1 MDDEDAS
8 HRGHHT
14 QKNSTDGVGEDDR
27 YTDSDREDKAIGHDK
42 DGHDSHSKH
51 DEHAHHSPEAFRD
64 KVLAVSL
71 LNIPVLAY
79 SHDIQS
85 WFGFQAPQF
94 PGSEFI
100 TFLFG
105 TLIFFYGGNVFIKG
119 ALNEL
124 RKRLPG
130 MMTLIS
136 LAITVAYGY
145 SVMVTFGFPGHAI
158 YWELSTL
165 VLIMLIGH
173 WVEMRSVQGAKGA
186 LKELTK
192 LLPDTASR
200 IVDGKEEQVPV
211 SELNIDDVVLI
222 RPGEQVPIDGS
233 VVEGSSYLNES
244 MLTGESKPVAKKVGD
259 TVLAGTLN
267 QDGSLRVK
275 VEKDGDETALAG
287 IMKLV
292 AEAQSSSS
300 RSQRLADRAAF
311 YLTVIALT
319 AAAVTAFAWFLI
331 GEEGVFIIERVV
343 TVLVMTCPHAL
354 GLAIPLV
361 IAISVTLSAK
371 GGLLVRDR
379 KALEEAKDIDCV
391 VFDKTGTLTEGEQA
405 LVSLRS
411 LDIDEDELLT
421 LAASAE
427 ADSEHMIAK
436 ALLAAAEERGLKIM
450 RAEGF
455 KNISGVG
462 VVATVGGKE
471 VSVGGSNLLES
482 MDIPKDDSFS
492 EEGHFIVIDGEL
504 KGAFTMSDRVRS
516 ESKEAVAK
524 LREMGVRVVML
535 TGDSESVAKEVADEL
550 TIDQYFSEVLPE
562 HKSDKVNG
570 LKTEGYKV
578 AMVGDGVND
587 APALAA
593 ADIGIA
599 IGAGTDVAVESA
611 DIVLIRN
618 DPGDVVRLIEISKAT
633 YRKMLQNLAWA
644 TGYNVVAI
652 PLAAGVLAGSGI
664 LLPMAAGALLMSA
677 STVIV
682 AANAQLLRGF
692 DIG

>member
-1 MDDEDAS
+1 MDDEKRHHHGGNSANDMTEGRDEGSEHKGKTNS
-8 HRGHHT
+8 HAGKGHGS
-14 QKNSTDGVGEDDR
+14 N
-27 YTDSDREDKAIGHDK
+27 
-42 DGHDSHSKH
+42 SKH
-51 DEHAHHSPEAFRD
+51 EDHSHHSPEAFRD
-64 KVLAVSL
+64 KVLVVLL

-85 WFGFQAPQF
+85 WFGFQPPQF
-94 PGSEFI
+94 PGSEYI
-100 TFLFG
+100 TFFFG
-105 TLIFFYGGNVFIKG
+105 TVIFLYGGNVFIKG

-186 LKELTK
+186 LQELTK

-200 IVDGKEEQVPV
+200 IVDGEEEQVPI
-211 SELNIDDVVLI
+211 SELSIDDVVLI

-244 MLTGESKPVAKKVGD
+244 MLTGESKPVLKEVGE

-319 AAAVTAFAWFLI
+319 AAAVTAFAWYLI
-331 GEEGVFIIERVV
+331 GEESVFIIERTV

-371 GGLLVRDR
+371 GGLLIRDR
-379 KALEEAKDIDCV
+379 RALEEAKDIDCV

-411 LDIDEDELLT
+411 LDMDEDELLI

-436 ALLAAAEERGLKIM
+436 ALMVAAKEKDLKIM
-450 RAEGF
+450 KAEGF
-455 KNISGVG
+455 KNIPGVG
-462 VVATVGGKE
+462 IVAKVDGKE

-482 MDIPKDDSFS
+482 RGIQKDDSFS

-516 ESKEAVAK
+516 ESKDAVAK
-524 LREMGVRVVML
+524 LREMGIRVVMM
-535 TGDSESVAKEVADEL
+535 TGDSETVAKDVADEL
-550 TIDQYFSEVLPE
+550 GIDQYFSQVLPE
-562 HKSDKVNG
+562 HKADKVNG
-570 LKTEGYKV
+570 LMKEGYKV

-611 DIVLIRN
+611 DIVLIKN

-652 PLAAGVLAGSGI
+652 PLAAGVLAGVGI

-682 AANAQLLRGF
+682 AINAQLLRGF
-692 DIG
+692 AVS

>member
-1 MDDEDAS
+1 M
-8 HRGHHT
+8 
-14 QKNSTDGVGEDDR
+14 
-27 YTDSDREDKAIGHDK
+27 
-42 DGHDSHSKH
+42 
-51 DEHAHHSPEAFRD
+51 FRD
-64 KVLAVSL
+64 KVLAVLL

-85 WFGFQAPQF
+85 WFGFQPPQF
-94 PGSEFI
+94 PFSEYI

-105 TLIFFYGGNVFIKG
+105 TVIFLYGGNVFIKG
-119 ALNEL
+119 AVNEL
-124 RKRLPG
+124 RNRLPG

-200 IVDGKEEQVPV
+200 IVDGVEEQVPV
-211 SELNIDDVVLI
+211 SELREGDIVLI
-222 RPGEQVPIDGS
+222 RPGGQVPIDGS

-244 MLTGESKPVAKKVGD
+244 MLTGESKPISKEVGD
-259 TVLAGTLN
+259 TVLAGTIN
-267 QDGSLRVK
+267 QEGSLRVK
-275 VEKDGDETALAG
+275 VEKESDGTALAG

-319 AAAVTAFAWFLI
+319 AAAVTALAWFLI
-331 GEEGVFIIERVV
+331 GEESVFIIERTV

-379 KALEEAKDIDCV
+379 MALEDSKDIDCV

-405 LVSLRS
+405 LASLRS
-411 LDIDEDELLT
+411 VEIDEDELLM

-427 ADSEHMIAK
+427 ADSEHMIAR
-436 ALLAAAEERGLKIM
+436 ALLQAAKERGLAIRK
-450 RAEGF
+450 AVSF
-455 KNISGVG
+455 KSISGVG
-462 VVATVGGKE
+462 VVSKVDGRE
-471 VSVGGSNLLES
+471 VAIGGSNLLDS
-482 MDIPKDDSFS
+482 MDMENKGSLSD
-492 EEGHFIVIDGEL
+492 EGHFIVIDGEL
-504 KGAFTMSDRVRS
+504 RGAFTMSDKVRP

-524 LREMGVRVVML
+524 LRDMGIMVVMM
-535 TGDSESVAKEVADEL
+535 TGDSDTVAKEVADEL
-550 TIDQYFSEVLPE
+550 DIDQYFSQVLPE
-562 HKSDKVNG
+562 HKADKVNG
-570 LKTEGYKV
+570 LKREGYKV

-611 DIVLIRN
+611 GIVLIKN
-618 DPGDVVRLIEISKAT
+618 DPRDVVRLIEISKAT

-652 PLAAGVLAGSGI
+652 PLAAGVLAGIGI
-664 LLPMAAGALLMSA
+664 LLPMAVGALLMSA

-682 AANAQLLRGF
+682 AANAQILRGF
-692 DIG
+692 NIG